1 MLSVLTSKFHGWMHL
16 IFSWIMFQISFYINV
31 DPSEVI
37 LMSFHPL
44 FNFQDVLSA
53 LKSCLTCD
61 EAFQYAE
68 YVSVFAASQS

>member
-1 MLSVLTSKFHGWMHL
+1 M
-16 IFSWIMFQISFYINV
+16 WIPV
-31 DPSEVI
+31 KVI